1 MTICY
6 LDSSALVK
14 LVTDEVESAALRQ
27 HLVRCSTLLTSRV
40 ATVEVPRAVA
50 RKGGEG
56 VPLVAG
62 LLVEALESV
71 SVIEL
76 DGGIATQAAELR
88 PTTLRSLDAIHLAS
102 ALAMGSELDEVV
114 TYDTSFAEAA
124 RVAGLSVSA
133 PA

>member
-27 HLVRCSTLLTSRV
+27 HLVLCSTLLTSRV

-50 RKGGEG
+50 RKGGES
-56 VPLVAG
+56 VALVSG

-71 SVIEL
+71 SMMEL
-76 DGGIATQAAELR
+76 DAGIATQAAELL
-88 PTTLRSLDAIHLAS
+88 PATLRSLDAIHLAS

-114 TYDTSFAEAA
+114 TYDMRFAEAA
-124 RVAGLSVSA
+124 RVEGLAVTA